1 MRTINLFLTF
11 MLLFFISGAAQA
23 QVSNTRS
30 VISGPGQITV
40 TYDLVTTCGTADVTL
55 YYSPNKCDWYEAVT
69 VSGALTSQTTGNDK
83 QIIWDNAADH
93 VTSGKIY
100 FKVETPVCL
109 GEFVEINGIRWAKT
123 NLDVGGV
130 FAANETDFGA
140 LYQWGRA
147 TDGHESRTSARYP
160 TNNMSVESGIVSG
173 ADLDATTGQVAAT
186 SGAFGKFI
194 KSHYIDPNDWRSPQ
208 KDDLWNSGD
217 ETSPVKTVND
227 PCPAGWRVP
236 TQAELSSLI
245 QTANVTAVW
254 TFDYN
259 SSGVNGTVF
268 TDNATFTSIF
278 LPAADY
284 RYFGHGNITGTNSAS
299 FYWSSR
305 STNGGKVAYLYCIN
319 PGTIVALSGERASGF
334 SIRCV
339 QPY

>member
-100 FKVETPVCL
+100 FKVETSSLPDFEEGV
-109 GEFVEINGIRWAKT
+109 VINGIRWAT
-123 NLDVGGV
+123 RNLDCGGCFV
-130 FAANETDFGA
+130 PNDYDPGA
-140 LYQWGRA
+140 HYQWGRQ
-147 TDGHESRTSARYP
+147 TDGHECSSLLHDNA
-160 TNNMSVESGIVSG
+160 VSG
-173 ADLDATTGQVAAT
+173 ADLDLNGQVATT
-186 SGAFGKFI
+186 SAAYGKFI
-194 KSHYIDPNDWRSPQ
+194 RHIGQPAGDWRIPLDVTRWNGGTESSP
-208 KDDLWNSGD
+208 L
-217 ETSPVKTVND
+217 KTVSD

-236 TQAELSSLI
+236 TQTELSSLV

-259 SSGVNGTVF
+259 SSRVNGTVF
-268 TDNATFTSIF
+268 TDNATLTSIF
-278 LPAADY
+278 LPAADG
-284 RYFGHGNITGTNSAS
+284 RSCCDGTLWDGGGNNYWSGY
-299 FYWSSR
+299 YWSSTE
-305 STNGGKVAYLYCIN
+305 SSGLPGYITVLDTDHSGVQKINEGFQLMNG
-319 PGTIVALSGERASGF
+319 LSV
-334 SIRCV
+334 RCV
-339 QPY
+339 KDE